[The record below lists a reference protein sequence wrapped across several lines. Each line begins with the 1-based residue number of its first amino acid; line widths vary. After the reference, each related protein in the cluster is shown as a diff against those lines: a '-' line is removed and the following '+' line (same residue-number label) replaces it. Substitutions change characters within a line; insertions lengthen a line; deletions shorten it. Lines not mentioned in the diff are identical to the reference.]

1 MSIVE
6 TAQIASR
13 LLRQDMRP
21 QVQHNGVAEGSLREY
36 LETARLSTNVIDYI
50 VSPDGKLNI
59 PSSSLDLYL
68 FPPADI
74 YSQAEETLAPLY
86 QAAMYSLLGGHI
98 NEEMHIGL
106 FTDHTYGNHIR
117 HVAEGVDE
125 ALLMGGYDDIETRV
139 NGQIAAILHDIPNVL
154 SRSWHHL
161 LGGRFA
167 RLIFPKLAEDKK
179 RFKHIRD
186 AMKLHHEPIYEEMY
200 HLDTQSFGAKL
211 QRFQKIHTPES
222 AALLFV
228 DNLDMRRDRLYANA
242 YNPRV
247 FDQHG
252 HSEIN
257 AFMNVKGFERDD
269 SGDILISAE
278 FNPWIDPDELE
289 TCDPLVTTEAPDG
302 TYNCYAS
309 KRVRKNP
316 EDPESPADFHNTL
329 RETWGLYGPSCPQ
342 DADRMTLMLAAGF
355 TLFPESERIV
365 MRFTDRTGENE
376 PVTYG
381 FTRDTVNQVMEEIR
395 TTYDLL

>member
-21 QVQHNGVAEGSLREY
+21 QVQHNGVEEGSLREY
-36 LETARLSTNVIDYI
+36 LETVRLSTNIIDYI

-59 PSSSLDLYL
+59 PSSSLDLYAL
-68 FPPADI
+68 PPEDI
-74 YSQAEETLAPLY
+74 YSQAEETLVPLY
-86 QAAMYSLLGGHI
+86 QAAMFSLLGGHVD
-98 NEEMHIGL
+98 NELHFGL
-106 FTDHTYGNHIR
+106 FTNHTYDNHIR
-117 HVAEGVDE
+117 HVAEGVDR
-125 ALLMGGYDDIETRV
+125 ALILAGHDSETRV

-200 HLDTQSFGAKL
+200 HLNTQSFDAKL
-211 QRFQKIHTPES
+211 QLFQKIHTPES

-228 DNLDMRRDRLYANA
+228 DNLDMRRERLYANA

-269 SGDILISAE
+269 SGDIIISTE
-278 FNPWIDPDELE
+278 FNPWIDPEELDK
-289 TCDPLVTTEAPDG
+289 CDPLAITEAPD
-302 TYNCYAS
+302 NRFHCYAS

-316 EDPESPADFHNTL
+316 EDPKSPADFHKAL
-329 RETWGLYGPSCPQ
+329 REMWGLYGPTCAQ

-355 TLFPESERIV
+355 TLFPESEKIV
-365 MRFTDRTGENE
+365 MRFADRTGENE
-376 PVTYG
+376 PVVYT
-381 FTRDTVNQVMEEIR
+381 FTRETVDQVMGEIR
-395 TTYDLL
+395 TTYGLL